1 MKGVELKA
9 LNRIV
14 VEISPLHSKSL
25 DECLLNVS
33 YPVAAP
39 KK

>member
-1 MKGVELKA
+1 MPETSQRWKVERSQLGPVNK
-9 LNRIV
+9 R
-14 VEISPLHSKSL
+14 
-25 DECLLNVS
+25 CGLLNVS